1 VSEVRVLALI
11 PARGGSKGIPRKNLA
26 VIGGHPL
33 IAHTIRTARAS
44 GRLTRIVVSTD
55 DQDISEVA
63 RRYGADVPFLRPP
76 ELATDQAKSADVVLH
91 ALAAIE
97 TQEARQYD
105 VICLLEPTSP
115 LRTIADVSGALDMLT
130 SSDADAVISVY
141 RVEAPHPIK
150 TLAIEGNRLAPFMP
164 ERWKPNLT
172 RQELPPVYAVN
183 GAVYCIRRDAFLASR
198 SFWGSSAA
206 PYVMPQERSV
216 NIDTP
221 LDLTVADVL
230 LKQRGQQV

>member
-1 VSEVRVLALI
+1 VSDARILALI

-26 VIGGHPL
+26 IIGGHPL
-33 IAHTIRTARAS
+33 IVHTILTAKAS

-55 DQDISEVA
+55 DRDISEVA
-63 RRYGADVPFLRPP
+63 RQYGADVPFVRPP
-76 ELATDQAKSADVVLH
+76 ELSTDHAKSADVVLH
-91 ALAAIE
+91 ALRALE
-97 TQEARQYD
+97 EQDERRYD

-115 LRTIADVSGALDMLT
+115 LRTIADINGALDMLA
-130 SSDADAVISVY
+130 SSDADAVVSVY

-150 TLAIEGNRLAPFMP
+150 TLQIDGNRIGPFMP
-164 ERWKPNLT
+164 DRWRPNLT

-198 SFWGSSAA
+198 SFWGASAA

-230 LKQRGQQV
+230 LKQREQTL